1 MKRGDLEKTE
11 KEVIASR
18 EHAALKVGRRRST
31 LKPDVPLVRSFGR
44 SSEHMFRAYALNC
57 KPGTQTLVWRTAVAF
72 DEAANKHSGIAF
84 IGGGCGRTQLC
95 SGSKDELACP
105 DSHPADLISTL

>member
-18 EHAALKVGRRRST
+18 EHAALKVGRRRSA

-44 SSEHMFRAYALNC
+44 SSEHMFRAYAVNIYC

-72 DEAANKHSGIAF
+72 DEAANKHGGIAF
-84 IGGGCGRTQLC
+84 IGGVCGRFQGRAGLSRQSPC
-95 SGSKDELACP
+95 
-105 DSHPADLISTL
+105 